1 MEQVVQFMLITNE
14 PQVKES
20 NLEEKPRLEWVYF
33 VGVKKTNKQLLCE
46 WRQSIED

>member
-1 MEQVVQFMLITNE
+1 MEQVVQFVLIPNG

-33 VGVKKTNKQLLCE
+33 VGVKKNNKHLLCE
-46 WRQSIED
+46 KRQSIED